1 MVLLVEL
8 ALRVVSNFLLV
19 ALHLMHDLGA
29 KAESPDAHAGCQDK
43 ENDRLFEGAAHP
55 PFRVLRIP
63 CSTLAGDGSDE
74 DE

>member
-1 MVLLVEL
+1 MVLFIEL

-29 KAESPDAHAGCQDK
+29 KDESPDAHEGGQDK
-43 ENDRLFEGAAHP
+43 ENDRFFERAAHP

-63 CSTLAGDGSDE
+63 
-74 DE
+74 